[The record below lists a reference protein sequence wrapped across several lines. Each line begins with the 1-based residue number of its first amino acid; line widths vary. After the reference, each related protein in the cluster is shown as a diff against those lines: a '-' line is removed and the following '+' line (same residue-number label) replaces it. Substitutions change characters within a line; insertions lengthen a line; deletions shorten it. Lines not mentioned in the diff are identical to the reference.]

1 MTEFTWRCV
10 GYHTDGIRLGVKDSL
25 LYVTDTAEQ
34 AEALCRAHIPSFHI
48 NYTQRVDE
56 LI

>member
-10 GYHTDGIRLGVKDSL
+10 GYHTDGIRLGMKDSL